1 MFSNIS
7 ITRECRKN
15 LINLKGRRYNEV
27 TDLSEDELA
36 RYLKIDNDVAIF
48 KTPLILHFLPCAHRT
63 WRKERKNIDNVN

>member
-36 RYLKIDNDVAIF
+36 RYLKIDND
-48 KTPLILHFLPCAHRT
+48 LD
-63 WRKERKNIDNVN
+63 RKLYNIIDYSSNKKLNN